1 MGNMGDESLP
11 QFLTQKHQP
20 FLLSCCCCK
29 SVNIL
34 TVLYHPLPS
43 SPSLCPGVC
52 PGSVGGGVG
61 DQGAGDWRLSLTAE
75 VTSHWD
81 RGRGPLPLCHCG
93 QPPSHSFCTYTVLQS
108 CHSAVLELSFA
119 FHKTGLLI

>member
-1 MGNMGDESLP
+1 MKASLNLFVSP
-11 QFLTQKHQP
+11 QRHQT
-20 FLLSCCCCK
+20 FLLLVQKCL
-29 SVNIL
+29 IL
-34 TVLYHPLPS
+34 WLCYHP
-43 SPSLCPGVC
+43 SLLHHPWYQCVPPGVC
-52 PGSVGGGVG
+52 PGSVG

-81 RGRGPLPLCHCG
+81 RGRGPLPLCHCE

-119 FHKTGLLI
+119 FHKTGRAFNISRL